1 MTGGG
6 QAPLGV
12 PGVVPVRPFGDAIPR
27 VSGIPAFTLSSC
39 VTFSWR
45 VSMKSTLLASEAKL
59 VVVAITDK
67 IPTITMLFILM
78 TSSLRL
84 GILRGI
90 SRVLECKVT
99 GH

>member
-1 MTGGG
+1 
-6 QAPLGV
+6 
-12 PGVVPVRPFGDAIPR
+12 
-27 VSGIPAFTLSSC
+27 
-39 VTFSWR
+39 
-45 VSMKSTLLASEAKL
+45 LASEAKL